1 MINITDEAAK
11 KITEILKLENM
22 SHAGLRI
29 SAGSSSC
36 CGPKYEI
43 SIDDKTGNGDTV
55 VEKHGAKIYLDAD
68 ATKKLDGA
76 ELAFINDERGQGFV
90 LSFPGQDTGGGC
102 GCSSGGASGGSCGS
116 GGSSSKGK
124 GGCGCG

>member
-29 SAGSSSC
+29 STGGGSSC
-36 CGPKYEI
+36 CGPQYEI
-43 SIDDKTGNGDTV
+43 SIDEKTGTGDTV
-55 VEKHGAKIYLDAD
+55 VEKLGAKIYPDAD
-68 ATKKLDGA
+68 ANKKLEGA

-90 LSFPGQDTGGGC
+90 LSFPGQNTGGGC
-102 GCSSGGASGGSCGS
+102 GCSSNGSSGSACGS
-116 GGSSSKGK
+116 GGGSSK